1 MNKPFLLLMSVLALA
16 VSLNFVAFGQTTKP
30 EPTVTD
36 VIVKIGSLPVA
47 QSEQSQLFGVL
58 NQRIAAGSLTVAD
71 ALLILADLEV
81 ALKDT
86 ATPLSPNEAD
96 DFAKILAEL
105 VQQGMTPAE
114 AAATVQNQIA
124 QGNTLETIDQAIASE
139 TKESTE
145 KKESA
150 EVKEAKE
157 SKESKES
164 TESKETPEVKEP
176 TEQKETPEVKE
187 PAEKKEAPE
196 TKEPAEQK
204 ESKED
209 SESDDG

>member
-1 MNKPFLLLMSVLALA
+1 MNKPFLLLMCVLAFT
-16 VSLNFVAFGQTTKP
+16 VSLNFAVSGQATKP

-36 VIVKIGSLPVA
+36 VIVKIGALPVA

-58 NQRIAAGSLTVAD
+58 NQRIAAGNLTVAD
-71 ALLILADLEV
+71 ALLILTNLEA

-86 ATPLSPNEAD
+86 TTPLPSNEAD
-96 DFAKILAEL
+96 DFAKVLAEL
-105 VQQGMTPAE
+105 VQQGMSPAE
-114 AAATVQNQIA
+114 AAATVQSQIA
-124 QGNTLETIDQAIASE
+124 QGSTLEAIDQSIAPE

-150 EVKEAKE
+150 EVKETKE

-164 TESKETPEVKEP
+164 TEKKETPEVKEP
-176 TEQKETPEVKE
+176 TEKKETPEVKE
-187 PAEKKEAPE
+187 PTEKKEAPE
-196 TKEPAEQK
+196 TKEPTEQK
-204 ESKED
+204 ESKEG

>member
-1 MNKPFLLLMSVLALA
+1 MNKPFLLLMSVLAFT
-16 VSLNFVAFGQTTKP
+16 VSLNFVVSGQATKP

-36 VIVKIGSLPVA
+36 VIVKIGALPVA

-58 NQRIAAGSLTVAD
+58 NQRIAAGNLTVAD
-71 ALLILADLEV
+71 ALLILADLEA

-96 DFAKILAEL
+96 DFAKVLAEL

-124 QGNTLETIDQAIASE
+124 QGSTLETIDQAIAPE

-150 EVKEAKE
+150 EVKET
-157 SKESKES
+157 KES
-164 TESKETPEVKEP
+164 TEKKETSEVKEP

-187 PAEKKEAPE
+187 PTEKKEAPE
-196 TKEPAEQK
+196 PKEPAEQK
-204 ESKED
+204 ESKEG